1 MYHIFFQWKYLTLC
15 LFYEKIELIDFLIE
29 GAEVSDFPI
38 KEQNFQYFILKVL
51 KKKNIK
57 IIYFV
62 LFWKQGDSL
71 ESLIWNSKS
80 LVHSKFGLSNRKI
93 WKFDHFNKKKLI
105 VWYL

>member
-51 KKKNIK
+51 KKKTLKLFILF
-57 IIYFV
+57 YF
-62 LFWKQGDSL
+62 
-71 ESLIWNSKS
+71 ESKVI
-80 LVHSKFGLSNRKI
+80 H
-93 WKFDHFNKKKLI
+93 
-105 VWYL
+105 WYLYYEIVKV